1 MPTKKK
7 KQTAKKTKAVKKRKA
22 VKGRGGNLAGQIR
35 TEMLRILR
43 SNSEGLR
50 LKDLVQRIQKALP
63 KSNEKQIR
71 GTIWFFAQRESQAQ
85 DEGRT
90 PKFYQPEQGIYC
102 SSDEDT
108 NGGQQAVK
116 ESELYDQVAR
126 YMVDELN
133 ECNNAIGLGG
143 KGFGDRWGTP
153 DAIGIMRRLPGN
165 VIDFQTEI
173 VSAEIKAKA
182 TQLVEGFGQ
191 ACAYRLFSHKVYL
204 VAPAAITPL
213 DLQRLEALCL
223 VSGIG
228 LILFSPD
235 RQGKNRKEQRAV
247 TFNIRTRAVKGS
259 PSMFYANK
267 YLQKVANDL
276 LKF

>member
-1 MPTKKK
+1 MPPKKK
-7 KQTAKKTKAVKKRKA
+7 KQTAM
-22 VKGRGGNLAGQIR
+22 AGQIR
-35 TEMLRILR
+35 AEMLKILR
-43 SNSEGLR
+43 KSSEGLR
-50 LKDLVQRIQKALP
+50 LKDLVQRIENALP
-63 KSNEKQIR
+63 KSNENQIR
-71 GTIWFFAQRESQAQ
+71 STIWGFAQRESQVQ
-85 DEGRT
+85 DKGGT

-102 SSDEDT
+102 SSDEGS
-108 NGGQQAVK
+108 NGGQNTVK
-116 ESELYDQVAR
+116 ESDLYDQVAR

-182 TQLVEGFGQ
+182 AQLVEGFGQ

-235 RQGKNRKEQRAV
+235 QQGRSRGEQTAV
-247 TFNIRTRAVKGS
+247 TFSIRTRAVKGS

-267 YLQKVANDL
+267 YLQKVADDL
-276 LKF
+276 L